1 VLFAVCSNDLTQG
14 LRSSARA
21 LTAAE
26 QGVRQGVD
34 LAGKAVTGYVV
45 PKIKSTVP
53 EARGEGYSLR
63 RPLHT
68 ACCCPCSSA
77 QSGPALPKSFLC
89 Y

>member
-1 VLFAVCSNDLTQG
+1 MPPPLPCCPLSLPPCSNDLTQG

-53 EARGEGYSLR
+53 EARGEWRGDGREGWS
-63 RPLHT
+63 
-68 ACCCPCSSA
+68 
-77 QSGPALPKSFLC
+77 
-89 Y
+89 